1 MDSICNQPCLF
12 LIFHE
17 TTDLWVCGLTG
28 ENEHKVAHAVY
39 VCACSVSA
47 RYFETFFSFFF
58 FFFFLQ
64 TYKVILEKIP
74 KHCDAPTTVWCLQPS
89 LPCNAKDKFNKFSS
103 EWATLNKKLECDHNN
118 TVLCRWW

>member
-47 RYFETFFSFFF
+47 RYFETFFSFFIFFIF
-58 FFFFLQ
+58 FFTNLQ
-64 TYKVILEKIP
+64 SNFRKDSQTLWCTN
-74 KHCDAPTTVWCLQPS
+74 HCVVL
-89 LPCNAKDKFNKFSS
+89 
-103 EWATLNKKLECDHNN
+103 ATLFTL
-118 TVLCRWW
+118 